1 MSFKGAVF
9 DSDRLLIQSWVLE
22 LWTVQQHYNKFEVV
36 SRKIAVT
43 IATGLAL
50 EAKKICRVF
59 VVGVGASGR

>member
-9 DSDRLLIQSWVLE
+9 GSDRLLIQSWVLE
-22 LWTVQQHYNKFEVV
+22 LWTVQQHFEVV

-43 IATGLAL
+43 ITTGLAL
-50 EAKKICRVF
+50 EAKKICRVL